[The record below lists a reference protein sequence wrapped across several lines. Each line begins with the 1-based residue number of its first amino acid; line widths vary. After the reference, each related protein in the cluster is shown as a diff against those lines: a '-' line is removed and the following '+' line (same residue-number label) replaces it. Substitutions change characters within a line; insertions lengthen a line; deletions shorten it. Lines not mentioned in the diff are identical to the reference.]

1 METEPLRADRDD
13 RGRGASDAGRLHGG
27 EGEQHLCR
35 LLLLCGRRMVRHES
49 ADLRVGLRP
58 NPASAAYVANK
69 VWVLHR
75 KPAECDRRHAMQRD
89 KLVNGV
95 EQRGGVLLH
104 IQQRTVGRALR
115 SSDKGREKPSLFDIA
130 TMWEEPYMSTPDRTP
145 LQIELADAIAR
156 SGSTR
161 DHYDGLLQKALETTG
176 KPLWD
181 IERGKTRKPGP
192 KTLRAIEKVL
202 RYETD
207 YLVDLVHP
215 RDEVKP
221 SEGLGRTPVQIADQ
235 PVVRSADAGETADII
250 RLDLSLPMGPG
261 ATVEDYVEHEPL
273 RFDLAY
279 IQSFTRTP
287 MHRLRIAMGVGDS
300 MFPTLVSND
309 LVWIDTTQNQLVHAD
324 RIYAASINGGAAI
337 KRLRPVAGGAR
348 VLVISDNKTID
359 SYEVDA
365 NEVIIW
371 GRVIRFARDL

>member
-1 METEPLRADRDD
+1 M
-13 RGRGASDAGRLHGG
+13 
-27 EGEQHLCR
+27 
-35 LLLLCGRRMVRHES
+35 
-49 ADLRVGLRP
+49 
-58 NPASAAYVANK
+58 
-69 VWVLHR
+69 
-75 KPAECDRRHAMQRD
+75 
-89 KLVNGV
+89 
-95 EQRGGVLLH
+95 
-104 IQQRTVGRALR
+104 
-115 SSDKGREKPSLFDIA
+115 SL
-130 TMWEEPYMSTPDRTP
+130 PDRTP

-156 SGSTR
+156 SGGTR
-161 DHYDGLLQKALETTG
+161 DHYDGLLRKMLQTSG

-181 IERGKTRKPGP
+181 IERGKTKKPGP

-202 RYETD
+202 RYEAD

-215 RDEVKP
+215 REDAASSPANGKALEKA
-221 SEGLGRTPVQIADQ
+221 SDHPVM
-235 PVVRSADAGETADII
+235 RSVDAGETAEII

-348 VLVISDNKTID
+348 ILVISDNKTIEA
-359 SYEVDA
+359 YEVDA

>member
-1 METEPLRADRDD
+1 M
-13 RGRGASDAGRLHGG
+13 
-27 EGEQHLCR
+27 
-35 LLLLCGRRMVRHES
+35 
-49 ADLRVGLRP
+49 
-58 NPASAAYVANK
+58 N
-69 VWVLHR
+69 
-75 KPAECDRRHAMQRD
+75 
-89 KLVNGV
+89 
-95 EQRGGVLLH
+95 
-104 IQQRTVGRALR
+104 
-115 SSDKGREKPSLFDIA
+115 A
-130 TMWEEPYMSTPDRTP
+130 TLWEEPYMSDSKRTP

-156 SGSTR
+156 AGNTR
-161 DHYDGLLQKALETTG
+161 DYFDGLLQKALETSG

-202 RYETD
+202 RYEPD

-215 RDEVKP
+215 REDLP
-221 SEGLGRTPVQIADQ
+221 SANARAAVESDQ
-235 PVVRSADAGETADII
+235 PNVRSVDSGETAEII

-261 ATVEDYVEHEPL
+261 ATVEDYVEQEPL

-279 IQSFTRTP
+279 VQSFTRAP
-287 MHRLRIAMGVGDS
+287 LHRLRIALGVGDS

-309 LVWIDTTQNQLVHAD
+309 LVWIDTTQNQLLHSD

-359 SYEVDA
+359 AYEVDA

>member
-1 METEPLRADRDD
+1 ML
-13 RGRGASDAGRLHGG
+13 
-27 EGEQHLCR
+27 
-35 LLLLCGRRMVRHES
+35 
-49 ADLRVGLRP
+49 
-58 NPASAAYVANK
+58 
-69 VWVLHR
+69 
-75 KPAECDRRHAMQRD
+75 
-89 KLVNGV
+89 
-95 EQRGGVLLH
+95 
-104 IQQRTVGRALR
+104 
-115 SSDKGREKPSLFDIA
+115 A
-130 TMWEEPYMSTPDRTP
+130 TS
-145 LQIELADAIAR
+145 
-156 SGSTR
+156 
-161 DHYDGLLQKALETTG
+161 G

-181 IERGKTRKPGP
+181 IERGKTKKPLP

-202 RYETD
+202 RYEPD

-215 RDEVKP
+215 REDASSAPANAHPLEKA
-221 SEGLGRTPVQIADQ
+221 SDQ
-235 PVVRSADAGETADII
+235 PVMRSVDAGETAEII

-337 KRLRPVAGGAR
+337 KRLRPIAGGAR
-348 VLVISDNKTID
+348 VLVISDNKAID
-359 SYEVDA
+359 AYEVDA
-365 NEVIIW
+365 NEVKIW

>member
-1 METEPLRADRDD
+1 M
-13 RGRGASDAGRLHGG
+13 
-27 EGEQHLCR
+27 
-35 LLLLCGRRMVRHES
+35 
-49 ADLRVGLRP
+49 
-58 NPASAAYVANK
+58 
-69 VWVLHR
+69 
-75 KPAECDRRHAMQRD
+75 
-89 KLVNGV
+89 
-95 EQRGGVLLH
+95 
-104 IQQRTVGRALR
+104 
-115 SSDKGREKPSLFDIA
+115 
-130 TMWEEPYMSTPDRTP
+130 
-145 LQIELADAIAR
+145 LQT
-156 SGSTR
+156 S
-161 DHYDGLLQKALETTG
+161 G

-181 IERGKTRKPGP
+181 IERGKTKKPGP

-202 RYETD
+202 RYEAD

-215 RDEVKP
+215 REDAASSPANGKALEKA
-221 SEGLGRTPVQIADQ
+221 SDQ
-235 PVVRSADAGETADII
+235 PVMRSVDAGETAEII

-348 VLVISDNKTID
+348 ILVISDNKTIEA
-359 SYEVDA
+359 YEVDA

>member
-1 METEPLRADRDD
+1 
-13 RGRGASDAGRLHGG
+13 
-27 EGEQHLCR
+27 
-35 LLLLCGRRMVRHES
+35 MVCHECT
-49 ADLRVGLRP
+49 DLRIGLGP
-58 NPASAAYVANK
+58 NPAPAANVADE
-69 VWVLHR
+69 VGVSHR
-75 KPAECDRRHAMQRD
+75 KPAECDRRHAMRHD
-89 KLVNGV
+89 EVVYRVK
-95 EQRGGVLLH
+95 QRGGVLLH
-104 IQQRTVGRALR
+104 MQQRTVGRSLR
-115 SSDKGREKPSLFDIA
+115 SSDKGREKPSLFDA
-130 TMWEEPYMSTPDRTP
+130 AAMWEEPYMSLPDRTP

-161 DHYDGLLQKALETTG
+161 DHYDGLLKKLLETSG

-181 IERGKTRKPGP
+181 IERGKTKKPGP

-202 RYETD
+202 RYEAD

-215 RDEVKP
+215 RDENEP
-221 SEGLGRTPVQIADQ
+221 SARVGHIPVQIADQ

-273 RFDLAY
+273 KFDLAY

-365 NEVIIW
+365 NEVKIW